1 MSSLTPTSPL
11 MTLVVKPTGDTD
23 AQALL
28 GRFHPIM
35 KTMGFGSFFQEGD
48 GLYQAGK
55 DAETIL
61 GSPLCVFAEVDGNSV
76 VINIDGHSIFGLKGV
91 EDQLKKIQTE
101 YENSIDCSTEL
112 NGPNYASAFIGN
124 LMYTAVPIYLSATI
138 IVLAYYYLGSDR
150 QILANIY
157 LYATLGVIGAKTR
170 FWVVQRRKQRPV
182 WISVLFLILVAPT
195 ILAIVGG
202 LIWLAQQ
209 FG

>member
-1 MSSLTPTSPL
+1 
-11 MTLVVKPTGDTD
+11 MTLVVIPKGDTNT
-23 AQALL
+23 QAILA
-28 GRFHPIM
+28 RFHPIM
-35 KTMGFGSFFQEGD
+35 RSMGFGSFFQEGD

-61 GSPLCVFAEVDGNSV
+61 GSPLCVFAEVDGESV

-91 EDQLKKIQTE
+91 EEQLKKIQFE
-101 YENSIDCSTEL
+101 YENTIDCRTEL
-112 NGPNYASAFIGN
+112 NGPNYTSAFIGN
-124 LMYTAVPIYLSATI
+124 LLYTAVPIYLSATI
-138 IVLAYYYLGSDR
+138 VALGFFYLGSDG
-150 QILANIY
+150 QLMTNVY

-182 WISVLFLILVAPT
+182 WLSILFLIFVAPA

-202 LIWLAQQ
+202 LLWLAQQ